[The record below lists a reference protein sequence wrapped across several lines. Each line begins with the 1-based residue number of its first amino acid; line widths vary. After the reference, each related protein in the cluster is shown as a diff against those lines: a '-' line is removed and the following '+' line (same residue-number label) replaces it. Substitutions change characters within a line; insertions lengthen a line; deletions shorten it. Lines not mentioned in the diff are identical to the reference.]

1 MSVFKKATK
10 SQSKLRLAIFGPSG
24 GGKTYT
30 SLKIATGICSVI
42 GGRIAVIDTERGS
55 ASKYSDLFDFDVVE
69 IGENPTIDNY
79 VKMVTLA
86 NREGYSVIV
95 IDSLSHGWQDLL
107 TEVESLAKAKYKGNT
122 WSAWSEGT
130 PKQKMLIDSIL
141 NSTHIICTMR
151 SKTEWHTEKD
161 SNGRSKPVR
170 VGLAPEQGKSIEYEF
185 DMLMEVNPEHYVEF
199 IKDRSGMYQDKG
211 FNKPDES
218 LGVELIKWLSTGDSL
233 YIAKEEQVAISFA
246 MEQVGIDVPQ
256 FLAYIGVK
264 NVETILKSKYD
275 DAMKLIQRKADAKA
289 KEGEK

>member
-1 MSVFKKATK
+1 MGFKKATK
-10 SQSKLRLAIFGPSG
+10 SQSKLRLAIYGPSG

-30 SLKIATGICSVI
+30 SLRIATGICSVI

-69 IGENPTIDNY
+69 IGEKPTIENY
-79 VKMVTLA
+79 VAMVTLA

-107 TEVESLAKAKYKGNT
+107 TEVDVLAKAKYKGNT

-130 PKQKMLIDSIL
+130 PKQRLLIDAIL
-141 NSTHIICTMR
+141 NSTHIIATMR
-151 SKTEWHTEKD
+151 SKTEWVTEKD

-170 VGLAPEQGKSIEYEF
+170 IGLAPEQGKGIEYEF

-233 YIAKEEQVAISFA
+233 YIDKEEQVALSFA
-246 MEQVGIDVPQ
+246 MEQVGVDIPK
-256 FLAYIGVK
+256 FMEFIGFKSVDTIPK
-264 NVETILKSKYD
+264 NKFDY
-275 DAMKLIQRKADAKA
+275 AMKLVQKKADAKA
-289 KEGEK
+289 KEGDK